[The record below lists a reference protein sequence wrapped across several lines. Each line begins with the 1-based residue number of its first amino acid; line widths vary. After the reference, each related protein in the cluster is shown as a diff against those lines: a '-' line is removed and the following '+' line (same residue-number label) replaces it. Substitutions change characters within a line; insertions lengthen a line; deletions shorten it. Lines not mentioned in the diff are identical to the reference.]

1 MSGFSVVI
9 PARYGS
15 TRLPGKPLIDLAGKT
30 MIERV
35 VERALSSSASS
46 VIVAT
51 DDERVVDAVCNL
63 PVQSLLT
70 SSDHDSG
77 SDRVQEV
84 ASRKRWTSDH
94 VVVNVQGDEP
104 LIPPAVIDQVAS
116 LLEGDTPF
124 AASTLSEPIQSLE
137 EVTDPNVVKV
147 VRDQQG
153 KALYFSRAPIPW
165 DRVRFPEQG
174 KFDFQSPWRRHI
186 GIYAYRVG
194 ALDDFVELPKS
205 QLEEIEKLEQLRFLE
220 NGYSIV
226 VAEACEQIP
235 AGVDTDFDVVRV
247 RETLSDYSD

>member
-1 MSGFSVVI
+1 
-9 PARYGS
+9 
-15 TRLPGKPLIDLAGKT
+15 

-35 VERALSSSASS
+35 AERALSSSASS

-51 DDERVVDAVCNL
+51 DDERVVDAVNNL

-70 SSDHDSG
+70 SSDHQSG

-84 ASRKRWTSDH
+84 ASQKEWIAEH

-104 LIPPAVIDQVAS
+104 LIPPAVIDQVAL
-116 LLEGDTPF
+116 LLERDSPF

-137 EVTDPNVVKV
+137 EVMDPNVVKV
-147 VRDQQG
+147 VCDQQG
-153 KALYFSRAPIPW
+153 KALYFSRAAIPW
-165 DRVRFPEQG
+165 DRVRFPERG
-174 KFDFQSPWRRHI
+174 EFDALTPWRRHI

-194 ALDDFVELPKS
+194 ALNDFVKLPKS

-226 VAEACEQIP
+226 VEEACEPIP
-235 AGVDTDFDVVRV
+235 AGVDTDVDVVRV
-247 RETLSDYSD
+247 RETLGDYSD

>member
-1 MSGFSVVI
+1 
-9 PARYGS
+9 
-15 TRLPGKPLIDLAGKT
+15 

-35 VERALSSSASS
+35 ARRALSSSASS
-46 VIVAT
+46 VIVAS
-51 DDERVVDAVCNL
+51 DDERVVDAVSNL
-63 PVQSLLT
+63 PVQPLLT
-70 SSDHDSG
+70 SSDHESG

-84 ASRKRWTSDH
+84 ASQEGWGDEH

-116 LLEGDTPF
+116 LLEGDVQF

-137 EVTDPNVVKV
+137 EAMDPNVVKV
-147 VRDQQG
+147 VCDRQG

-165 DRVRFPEQG
+165 DRVRFPERGEFVTQTN
-174 KFDFQSPWRRHI
+174 WRRHI

-194 ALDDFVELPKS
+194 ALNAFVQLPKS

-226 VAEACEQIP
+226 VEEACESIP
-235 AGVDTDFDVVRV
+235 AGVDTDVDVFRV
-247 RETLSDYSD
+247 RKTLSESRIDC